1 MPRVRFRDSVAG
13 VRFSY
18 DYGEEVDL
26 PADQASDFVRHGSAE
41 YVTSEPVE
49 TPERRQRPV
58 ETRRGP
64 GRPRKNP
71 A

>member
-1 MPRVRFRDSVAG
+1 MPRVRMLSSYAG
-13 VRFSY
+13 RTFSY
-18 DYGEEVDL
+18 NYQEEADL
-26 PADQASDFVRHGSAE
+26 PVADARKLVCLGVAE
-41 YVTSEPVE
+41 YVTSEPVQ